1 LFPCSFHHLFRNIY
15 FCKINSTRVY
25 IFFII
30 QIKPLQISG
39 LKHEIIIHN
48 GKYIAITQKCLNLRQ
63 RGEGKNNIFLKY
75 PILDF
80 FTQKKKEENTMK
92 GLIKLLAVTAIICM
106 IPFTAFSMQMISD
119 NEMDNITGQSGIT
132 IVFAG
137 NTSEGALSID
147 VSLRGLAWGD
157 TDGIGGD
164 TLAGYFTMDGQDAD
178 TGAPMDTS
186 LSIKIKH
193 LSKMTLDVGTTNS
206 TNPVKV
212 DGTDVVPVDT
222 SFIKMGVPDLVL
234 SVNMAD
240 EGKLCLSNQSAGGS
254 SEEMGT
260 LSLTNL
266 GVGLTFP
273 ANSALYIYA
282 H

>member
-1 LFPCSFHHLFRNIY
+1 MR
-15 FCKINSTRVY
+15 
-25 IFFII
+25 
-30 QIKPLQISG
+30 
-39 LKHEIIIHN
+39 
-48 GKYIAITQKCLNLRQ
+48 
-63 RGEGKNNIFLKY
+63 
-75 PILDF
+75 
-80 FTQKKKEENTMK
+80 
-92 GLIKLLAVTAIICM
+92 GLIKLLALTTIICM
-106 IPFTAFSMQMISD
+106 VPFTAFSMQMISD
-119 NEMDNITGQSGIT
+119 NEMDGITGQSGIT

-178 TGAPMDTS
+178 TQAPMDTS

-254 SEEMGT
+254 SKEMGT

-266 GVGLTFP
+266 AVGLTFP
-273 ANSALYIYA
+273 ENSALYIYA

>member
-1 LFPCSFHHLFRNIY
+1 
-15 FCKINSTRVY
+15 
-25 IFFII
+25 
-30 QIKPLQISG
+30 
-39 LKHEIIIHN
+39 
-48 GKYIAITQKCLNLRQ
+48 
-63 RGEGKNNIFLKY
+63 
-75 PILDF
+75 
-80 FTQKKKEENTMK
+80 MK
-92 GLIKLLAVTAIICM
+92 GLIKLLAVTTIICM
-106 IPFTAFSMQMISD
+106 IPFAAFSMQTISD
-119 NEMDNITGQSGIT
+119 NEMDSITGQSGIT
-132 IVFAG
+132 IVFSG

-157 TDGIGGD
+157 TDGVGGD
-164 TLAGYFTMDGQDAD
+164 TQAGYFTMDGQDAD
-178 TGAPMDTS
+178 TGAPMDTT

-206 TNPVKV
+206 TNPIKV

-222 SFIKMGVPDLVL
+222 SFIKLGVPDLLL

-273 ANSALYIYA
+273 KNSALYIYA

>member
-1 LFPCSFHHLFRNIY
+1 MR
-15 FCKINSTRVY
+15 
-25 IFFII
+25 
-30 QIKPLQISG
+30 
-39 LKHEIIIHN
+39 
-48 GKYIAITQKCLNLRQ
+48 
-63 RGEGKNNIFLKY
+63 
-75 PILDF
+75 
-80 FTQKKKEENTMK
+80 
-92 GLIKLLAVTAIICM
+92 GLIKLLAVTTIICM

-119 NEMDNITGQSGIT
+119 NEMDSITGQSGIT
-132 IVFAG
+132 IVFSG

-240 EGKLCLSNQSAGGS
+240 EGRLCLSNQSAGGS
-254 SEEMGT
+254 AEEMGT

>member
-1 LFPCSFHHLFRNIY
+1 
-15 FCKINSTRVY
+15 
-25 IFFII
+25 
-30 QIKPLQISG
+30 
-39 LKHEIIIHN
+39 
-48 GKYIAITQKCLNLRQ
+48 
-63 RGEGKNNIFLKY
+63 
-75 PILDF
+75 
-80 FTQKKKEENTMK
+80 MK
-92 GLIKLLAVTAIICM
+92 RLIKFLAVTTVICM
-106 IPFTAFSMQMISD
+106 IPFTAFAMQTISD
-119 NEMDNITGQSGIT
+119 TEMDNVTGQSGIT

-137 NTSEGALSID
+137 NSAEGALSID

-157 TDGIGGD
+157 TDGTGGD

-178 TGAPMDTS
+178 TQAPMDTT

-206 TNPVKV
+206 TNPIKV

-222 SFIKMGVPDLVL
+222 SFIKLGVPDLVL

-240 EGKLCLSNQSAGGS
+240 EGRLCLANQSTGGTS
-254 SEEMGT
+254 KEMGT
-260 LSLTNL
+260 LSLNNL
-266 GVGLTFP
+266 AVGLTFP